1 MIQEFHAMWLWLKV
15 ILTIVGY
22 NSLMFKKTPLFFQLI
37 GYSILPSFFEPDPR
51 VLEISHDIK
60 DMSRPSILSEFEIFK
75 FHEQITS
82 VMCLI

>member
-22 NSLMFKKTPLFFQLI
+22 NSLMFKKTPPFFQLI
-37 GYSILPSFFEPDPR
+37 GYRMLPSIFEPDR
-51 VLEISHDIK
+51 RFLEISHHFK
-60 DMSRPSILSEFEIFK
+60 DMSRPSILSEFEILK